1 MRKIIL
7 TFATLAFV
15 LTLAACSAA
24 AAPEPTLPAIPS
36 LLPSTPE
43 PVTVSTGVSLPTE
56 TVSDSQ
62 GAVIVDI
69 TPKNFTA
76 ETLDFD
82 VSLNTHS
89 VDLSMDL
96 ATLATLTTDTG
107 VTTLPASLWDA
118 PHGGHHVAGT
128 LQFPASVDGKSVLE
142 GAKQI
147 TIKIVNLD
155 APERVFTWD
164 LP

>member
-1 MRKIIL
+1 MRKLVL
-7 TFATLAFV
+7 TFAIPALG
-15 LTLAACSAA
+15 LILAACSAA
-24 AAPEPTLPAIPS
+24 ATPEPTLPLLPS
-36 LLPSTPE
+36 PLPSTPE

-76 ETLDFD
+76 ETLDFG

-96 ATLATLTTDTG
+96 AAMAILTTDTG
-107 VTTLPASLWDA
+107 ITVPASLWDA
-118 PHGGHHVAGT
+118 PRGGHHVAGT

>member
-24 AAPEPTLPAIPS
+24 AAPEPTLPALPS

-96 ATLATLTTDTG
+96 AAMAILTTDTG
-107 VTTLPASLWDA
+107 ITVPASLWDA
-118 PHGGHHVAGT
+118 PRGGHHVAGT

-147 TIKIVNLD
+147 TILHLGFAVMG
-155 APERVFTWD
+155 
-164 LP
+164 

>member
-15 LTLAACSAA
+15 LALAACSAA
-24 AAPEPTLPAIPS
+24 AAPEPTLPSPS
-36 LLPSTPE
+36 ATPE
-43 PVTVSTGVSLPTE
+43 PVTVSTGASLPTE

-62 GAVIVDI
+62 GAVIVDV
-69 TPKNFTA
+69 TPKDFTA

-89 VDLSMDL
+89 IDLNMDL
-96 ATLATLTTDTG
+96 AALAFLTINTG
-107 VTTLPASLWDA
+107 ITVPASLWDA
-118 PHGGHHVAGT
+118 PRGGHHVEGT
-128 LQFPASVDGKSVLE
+128 LQFPASLDGKSVLE

-147 TIKIVNLD
+147 TINIVDLD
-155 APERVFTWD
+155 SPERVFTWD

>member
-1 MRKIIL
+1 
-7 TFATLAFV
+7 
-15 LTLAACSAA
+15 
-24 AAPEPTLPAIPS
+24 
-36 LLPSTPE
+36 
-43 PVTVSTGVSLPTE
+43 
-56 TVSDSQ
+56 DSQ
-62 GAVIVDI
+62 GAVIVEI

-76 ETLDFD
+76 ETLDFN

-96 ATLATLTTDTG
+96 STLATLTTDTG
-107 VTTLPASLWDA
+107 VTVPASLWDA
-118 PHGGHHVAGT
+118 PRGGHHVEGT
-128 LQFPASVDGKSVLE
+128 LQFPASVAGKSVLE

-155 APERVFTWD
+155 VPERVFTWD

>member
-1 MRKIIL
+1 MRKIIS
-7 TFATLAFV
+7 TFAILA
-15 LTLAACSAA
+15 LGLILAACSAA
-24 AAPEPTLPAIPS
+24 ATPEPTLPV
-36 LLPSTPE
+36 LPSTPE
-43 PVTVSTGVSLPTE
+43 PVTVSTGASLPTE

-62 GAVIVDI
+62 GAVIVEI

-76 ETLDFD
+76 ETLDFN

-96 ATLATLTTDTG
+96 STLATLTTDTG
-107 VTTLPASLWDA
+107 VTVPASLWDA
-118 PHGGHHVAGT
+118 PRGGHHVEGT
-128 LQFPASVDGKSVLE
+128 LQFPASVAGKSVLE

-155 APERVFTWD
+155 VPERVFTWG

>member
-1 MRKIIL
+1 MRKLFL
-7 TFATLAFV
+7 TFAIPAFV
-15 LTLAACSAA
+15 LILAACFAA
-24 AAPEPTLPAIPS
+24 ATPEPTLPPPPA
-36 LLPSTPE
+36 TPE
-43 PVTVSTGVSLPTE
+43 PVTVSTGASLPTE

-62 GAVIVDI
+62 GAVTVDI
-69 TPKNFTA
+69 TPANFSA
-76 ETLDFD
+76 DTLTFD
-82 VSLNTHS
+82 VSLDTHS

-96 ATLATLTTDTG
+96 STLATLTTDTG
-107 VTTLPASLWDA
+107 VAVQASLWDA
-118 PHGGHHVAGT
+118 PRGGHHVEGT

>member
-1 MRKIIL
+1 MRKIIS
-7 TFATLAFV
+7 TFAILA
-15 LTLAACSAA
+15 LGLILAACSAA
-24 AAPEPTLPAIPS
+24 ATPEPTLPV
-36 LLPSTPE
+36 LPSTPE
-43 PVTVSTGVSLPTE
+43 PVTVSTGASLPTE

-62 GAVIVDI
+62 GAVIVEI

-76 ETLDFD
+76 ETLDFN

-96 ATLATLTTDTG
+96 STLATLTTDTG
-107 VTTLPASLWDA
+107 VTVPASLWDA
-118 PHGGHHVAGT
+118 PRGGHHVEGT
-128 LQFPASVDGKSVLE
+128 LQFPASVAGKSVLE

-155 APERVFTWD
+155 VPERVFTWD

>member
-1 MRKIIL
+1 MRKIIS
-7 TFATLAFV
+7 TFAILA
-15 LTLAACSAA
+15 LGLILAACSAA
-24 AAPEPTLPAIPS
+24 ATPEPTLPV
-36 LLPSTPE
+36 LPSTPE
-43 PVTVSTGVSLPTE
+43 PVTVSTGASLPTE

-62 GAVIVDI
+62 GAVIVEI

-76 ETLDFD
+76 ETLDFN

-96 ATLATLTTDTG
+96 STLATLTTDTG
-107 VTTLPASLWDA
+107 VTVPASLWDA
-118 PHGGHHVAGT
+118 PRGGHHVEGT
-128 LQFPASVDGKSVLE
+128 LQFPASVAGKSVLE
-142 GAKQI
+142 VAKQI

-155 APERVFTWD
+155 VPERVFTWD